1 VKLLDIQSS
10 QRGEVCDS
18 ITLPKSIGEACRS
31 ENTSV
36 VVITLMASGKAQ
48 LWRIV
53 NAAPG
58 IFADPKVAMRNPFF
72 GVRESAEQGVT
83 PG

>member
-1 VKLLDIQSS
+1 MFAI
-10 QRGEVCDS
+10 R

-53 NAAPG
+53 NASP
-58 IFADPKVAMRNPFF
+58 DNLCRPKVGNAKPFLRCK
-72 GVRESAEQGVT
+72 GVCRAKG
-83 PG
+83 